1 MDGVC
6 VSPATKDY
14 MMASFGITTSKSVA
28 SPLLQRH
35 NLARARRGGTPV
47 SSPVPSRIINNKQT
61 QPLVQQ
67 AVCRGHFS
75 PFQLRKIQETLED
88 VKYAQQ
94 QTEACGVAPSSGS
107 SSVLPVVVESNIELV
122 EDFQSLDARFE
133 ALIEQARRG
142 LKVHAPELCD
152 EGVNG
157 TYFLKNQE
165 GKKIAVF
172 KPQDEEGA
180 SEFNPKLNVNKA
192 AKGAAGG
199 SRVGSF
205 IDGVTLS
212 RVRKDFQVGEAS
224 YREVAAYLLD
234 KKHHFYGVP
243 NTCMVRISYP
253 GWRSEKT
260 GSFQEYVMND
270 GASWDIGPSLFPV
283 KEVHKIGIL
292 DLHIFNTDRHGGNI
306 LICDAD
312 DAGVYKLTP
321 IDHGYSLP
329 TSLDR
334 AWFDW
339 LTWPQSRVN
348 FDEET
353 KRYIESIDP
362 DEDAK
367 MLRQYLPIP
376 DESILIMKISTMLLK
391 LGVKHN
397 LTLSQLGTMASRKV
411 PDKPSVLEIMVE
423 NARAQAKAACEKEC
437 CNNTGAVPVLPA
449 AGVDGVSGVAA
460 GVGGVASVVN
470 CSSNSATDASATIE
484 NTFLQALRE
493 ILDEH
498 MTKMSRDQRSSDPMK
513 LW

>member
-6 VSPATKDY
+6 IAPAAKDY
-14 MMASFGITTSKSVA
+14 IMASFGVTNPKSVA

-35 NLARARRGGTPV
+35 NLARARRGTPV
-47 SSPVPSRIINNKQT
+47 SSPVPSRLKQT
-61 QPLVQQ
+61 LVPQPLAQQ

-75 PFQLRKIQETLED
+75 PFQLRKIQETLEE

-94 QTEACGVAPSSGS
+94 EKEAGVAPT
-107 SSVLPVVVESNIELV
+107 ESNIELV
-122 EDFQSLDARFE
+122 EDFESLDARFI
-133 ALIEQARRG
+133 ALIEQARLG
-142 LKVHAPELCD
+142 LKVHTPELCD

-157 TYFLKNQE
+157 TYFLKSDE
-165 GKKIAVF
+165 GRKIAVF

-180 SEFNPKLNVNKA
+180 SEFNPKLNANKT
-192 AKGAAGG
+192 AKAG
-199 SRVGSF
+199 SHVGSF
-205 IDGVTLS
+205 IDGVTSS

-234 KKHHFYGVP
+234 RKHHFYGVP

-270 GASWDIGPSLFPV
+270 GASWDIGPGLFPV

-312 DAGVYKLTP
+312 DGVYKLTP

-348 FDEET
+348 FDDET
-353 KRYIESIDP
+353 KRYIEAIDP
-362 DEDAK
+362 NEDAK

-376 DESILIMKISTMLLK
+376 DEAILIMKISTMLLK
-391 LGVKHN
+391 HGVKFN

-411 PDKPSVLEIMVE
+411 PEKPSVLEIMVE
-423 NARAQAKAACEKEC
+423 NARAKAKVVCEQGGECSSCVVVPAGATAA
-437 CNNTGAVPVLPA
+437 TATATTPA
-449 AGVDGVSGVAA
+449 AGAIGIIGCAA
-460 GVGGVASVVN
+460 
-470 CSSNSATDASATIE
+470 SSDASSIE
-484 NTFLQALRE
+484 NKFLE
-493 ILDEH
+493 ILGEIMDEH
-498 MTKMSRDQRSSDPMK
+498 MAAVSRDRVDPMK